1 MEIFTV
7 IGIAVGLAMD
17 AFAVAIATSV
27 ALPSVTVRHY
37 FRLSFHFGFF
47 QFAMPLVGWLAGSGF
62 ARYVEAYDHW
72 VAFGLLAFIGVRMIG
87 GAIREYGSAVAGSR
101 RAANG
106 KDPTRGASLVMLSVA
121 TSIDAFAVGI
131 SFAMLKGGVLLPCIL
146 IGIITAGLTWTG
158 MRLGARLGR
167 HFGAWMEIAGG
178 TVLLAI
184 GIRIVLQHTALI

>member
-1 MEIFTV
+1 MEIYTV
-7 IGIAVGLAMD
+7 IGIAVGLSMD
-17 AFAVAIATSV
+17 AFAVSIATSV
-27 ALPSVTVRHY
+27 ALPSLTARHY

-47 QFAMPLVGWLAGSGF
+47 QFAMPLVGWLAGTGF

-87 GAIREYGSAVAGSR
+87 GAIRECGSSKDGGR
-101 RAANG
+101 RSANG

-131 SFAMLKGGVLLPCIL
+131 SFAMLKSGVLLPCVL

-178 TVLLAI
+178 VVLLAI
-184 GIRIVLQHTALI
+184 GTRIVLQHSALA